1 MKRKPQ
7 RENGHSNITSFCH
20 GQTGSRASDSDGEEG
35 SKKSSVEAQNVK
47 LREEDKALREE
58 SAPRQVAEE
67 VLSKTGKEEALSNAG
82 KEEALPNAG
91 KEEALPKTGK
101 EEERQIRFM
110 AFHHT
115 VSEERLRRRLSS
127 YLHDNV
133 CQSLGIAKMKLDS
146 LVKSI
151 SSSDSRSPL
160 EEVTQI
166 IQSAI
171 KDVRSVIAE
180 LSPAVL
186 HELGLEAGLEWLSEK
201 FHEQNG
207 IPCTF
212 ENDRFPK
219 PMKEEAGILLF
230 YSVRDLLMNVRDH
243 AKADSVQIRALR
255 EHDKLHIVVEDDGVG
270 FTLSDDGLPLQEEG
284 GFGLYGIQERM
295 SSIGGSMEIISAKG
309 KGTCVILLAPLQ
321 P

>member
-7 RENGHSNITSFCH
+7 REDGRSNKTSSCR
-20 GQTGSRASDSDGEEG
+20 GQTRSGASESGGEED
-35 SKKSSVEAQNVK
+35 SRKSSIKGQNVK
-47 LREEDKALREE
+47 LLEENKVLPEE
-58 SAPRQVAEE
+58 PAPRQVAD
-67 VLSKTGKEEALSNAG
+67 EALTKS
-82 KEEALPNAG
+82 
-91 KEEALPKTGK
+91 GK
-101 EEERQIRFM
+101 EEERQIRSM
-110 AFHHT
+110 AFHYT

-133 CQSLGIAKMKLDS
+133 CQSLGIAKMKLHS
-146 LVKSI
+146 LVKSL
-151 SSSDSRSPL
+151 SSSNSRSLL

-171 KDVRSVIAE
+171 MDVRAVIAD

-186 HELGLEAGLEWLSEK
+186 HELGLEAGLEWLSEQ

-212 ENDRFPK
+212 ENDRFSK

-230 YSVRDLLMNVRDH
+230 YSVRDLLMNVKDH
-243 AKADSVQIRALR
+243 AKADNVKIRALR
-255 EHDKLHIVVEDDGVG
+255 KHDKLHIVVEDDGVG
-270 FTLSDDGLPLQEEG
+270 FTPSDNGLPFQEEG
-284 GFGLYGIQERM
+284 GLGLYGIQERM

-309 KGTCVILLAPLQ
+309 KGTCVILVAPLQ
-321 P
+321 S

>member
-7 RENGHSNITSFCH
+7 REDGHSNKTSFS
-20 GQTGSRASDSDGEEG
+20 QKKTGSRASASGGEEDLR
-35 SKKSSVEAQNVK
+35 KSSIEAQKVK
-47 LREEDKALREE
+47 LMEENGVLREET
-58 SAPRQVAEE
+58 APRRV
-67 VLSKTGKEEALSNAG
+67 T
-82 KEEALPNAG
+82 EEALPTG
-91 KEEALPKTGK
+91 GK
-101 EEERQIRFM
+101 EEERQIRSM

-151 SSSDSRSPL
+151 SSSNSRSSL

-186 HELGLEAGLEWLSEK
+186 HELGLEAGLEWLSEQFQK
-201 FHEQNG
+201 QNG

-212 ENDRFPK
+212 ETDRFSK

-230 YSVRDLLMNVRDH
+230 YSVRDLLTNVRDH
-243 AKADSVQIRALR
+243 AKADSVKIRALR
-255 EHDKLHIVVEDDGVG
+255 KNDKLHIVVEDDGVG
-270 FTLSDDGLPLQEEG
+270 FTPSDNGLPLQEEG
-284 GFGLYGIQERM
+284 GFELYGIQERM
-295 SSIGGSMEIISAKG
+295 SSIGGSMEIISAKD

>member
-7 RENGHSNITSFCH
+7 REDGHCNKTSFN
-20 GQTGSRASDSDGEEG
+20 Q
-35 SKKSSVEAQNVK
+35 K
-47 LREEDKALREE
+47 
-58 SAPRQVAEE
+58 
-67 VLSKTGKEEALSNAG
+67 KTGKEEALPTG
-82 KEEALPNAG
+82 
-91 KEEALPKTGK
+91 GK
-101 EEERQIRFM
+101 EEERQIRSM

-151 SSSDSRSPL
+151 SSSNSRSSL

-186 HELGLEAGLEWLSEK
+186 HELGLEAGLEWLSEQFQK
-201 FHEQNG
+201 QNG

-212 ENDRFPK
+212 ETDRFSK

-230 YSVRDLLMNVRDH
+230 YSVRDLLTNVRDH
-243 AKADSVQIRALR
+243 AKADSVKIRALR
-255 EHDKLHIVVEDDGVG
+255 KNDKLHIVVEDDGVG
-270 FTLSDDGLPLQEEG
+270 FTPSDNGLPLQEEG

-295 SSIGGSMEIISAKG
+295 SSIGGSMEIISAKD